1 MNHVYGNDN
10 FHRLINKSS
19 HYELFKTGAHRAQ
32 FQIQG
37 LHIFFGYPK
46 YCGFSI
52 SKYYNIP
59 KNPNSSS
66 DWLLFQP
73 SCWVAFQAMCWCLS
87 NVSYILELFTQSWF
101 LDPMMSFPYWI
112 IITIQSIYTFSS
124 FPPHLFTMGLVS
136 VWSMLPSSMTCSTT
150 ILLPTSLTSRNQ
162 L

>member
-10 FHRLINKSS
+10 FHCLINKSC
-19 HYELFKTGAHRAQ
+19 HYELFKTDAHRAQ

-37 LHIFFGYPK
+37 LHIFSAK
-46 YCGFSI
+46 SCGFRI

-66 DWLLFQP
+66 DWRLFQP

-87 NVSYILELFTQSWF
+87 NVSYILELFTQSSF
-101 LDPMMSFPYWI
+101 VDPMMSFPYWTK
-112 IITIQSIYTFSS
+112 ITIQSIYTFSS
-124 FPPHLFTMGLVS
+124 IPPHLFTMGLVS
-136 VWSMLPSSMTCSTT
+136 VWSMLPSSATCSTT
-150 ILLPTSLTSRNQ
+150 ILQPTSLTSWNQ